1 MYKVKEIII
10 MEIYKFFKD
19 INIGEQFIFEGQ
31 GYVKTNKDF
40 AKSTNYNFTR
50 LYYQFRKMQL
60 VMRLPLNTPEFDVEL

>member
-1 MYKVKEIII
+1 

-19 INIGEQFIFEGQ
+19 VDIGEHFIYEGM
-31 GYVKTNKDF
+31 GYVKTNKNF

-60 VMRLPLNTPEFDVEL
+60 VMRMPIITPEFDVEL